1 MQMRTGLLLWTGM
14 IIGPMAVEGQSLMD
28 PRVVGLGAYT
38 PAVKDSRGFG
48 WNPGGLTQIRDWDFS
63 VSTYTGVSS
72 ADGGFVFHGLTLGK
86 RFMDNEALAIEYS
99 PGTRLRLVVPPTLS
113 VSGIDAPASNDRE
126 IEYSEQGSI
135 GFAHRFSQDLSI
147 GVAGRH
153 RLERI
158 TDTRIS
164 LVPRDSILL
173 MPVSSQIEYEARTW
187 LIDLGVLWTPFQYLS
202 LGATGKNL
210 LRLRDATLP
219 DSLDRLTLP
228 REPIASLATVYRFSP
243 EYLLAL
249 NISTDGQGMMGQEW
263 TPGLGIA
270 LRNALYVDNHESPAI
285 AAVSLGLGWSYEFV
299 EIGASYLRFTD
310 RTRHSGTISLSD
322 FDAKAVHSLDL
333 NPYVRDRVSL
343 SVKAIFGNIRESLAR
358 IEQVEMYGA
367 VYPSSFELF
376 AYRPIGKARVRNVSS
391 KRIQARVSFFVD
403 KFMDA
408 PTESPS
414 FTVEPGEVAEAELT
428 AVFNERVKSV
438 LKMTIRDANIY
449 VTAAPAEAYDDRAQ
463 ARVLFRGKNDWDG
476 DARSLRFF
484 VTPDDPDVLRTSR
497 DILLQNK
504 EALSVGAGD
513 LDSFRKARVLINGF
527 AGKLMYV
534 SDPKLTA
541 DFVQYPSET
550 LKIRGGDCDDMTVCF
565 ASLLSSVGISTAF
578 VDVVPP
584 GSPEKSHIYLLFDSG
599 LKPEFGDGISDNSK
613 RYIVRKGKN
622 GTETI
627 WIPIEP
633 TVIAR
638 GFEESWTAGAQ
649 EYFDEVELGL
659 GLAKGW
665 VRILD
670 VN

>member
-1 MQMRTGLLLWTGM
+1 M

-72 ADGGFVFHGLTLGK
+72 GNKGFVFHGLTLGK

-113 VSGIDAPASNDRE
+113 ISGIDAPASNDRE
-126 IEYSEQGSI
+126 IEYSEQGSM
-135 GFAHRFSQDLSI
+135 GFAHRFSQDLSV

-187 LIDLGVLWTPFQYLS
+187 LIDLGILWTPFQFLS

-210 LRLRDATLP
+210 VRIRDAILP

-228 REPIASLATVYRFSP
+228 WEPIASLGAVYRFSP
-243 EYLLAL
+243 EYRVAL
-249 NISTDGQGMMGQEW
+249 SVSTDGQGMMGHEW
-263 TPGLGIA
+263 APGLGIA
-270 LRNALYVDNHESPAI
+270 VRNALYVDSHESPAI
-285 AAVSLGLGWSYEFV
+285 SAVSLGLGWSYEFV
-299 EIGASYLRFTD
+299 EVGASYLRFTN
-310 RTRHSGTISLSD
+310 RTRHSGIISLSD

-343 SVKAIFGNIRESLAR
+343 SVKAIFGDIRESLAR

-403 KFMDA
+403 RFMDV

-414 FTVEPGEVAEAELT
+414 FTIEPGEVAEAELT

-438 LKMTIRDANIY
+438 SKMTIRDADIY

-484 VTPDDPDVLRTSR
+484 VTPDDPDILRTSR

-504 EALSVGAGD
+504 EGLSVGAGD

-584 GSPEKSHIYLLFDSG
+584 ASPERSHIYLLFDSG
-599 LKPEFGDGISDNSK
+599 LKPEFGDGISDNPK
-613 RYIVRKGKN
+613 RYVVRKGRN

-633 TVIAR
+633 TVVAR
-638 GFEESWTAGAQ
+638 GFEEAWTAGAQ
-649 EYFDEVELGL
+649 EYFDEVQLGL